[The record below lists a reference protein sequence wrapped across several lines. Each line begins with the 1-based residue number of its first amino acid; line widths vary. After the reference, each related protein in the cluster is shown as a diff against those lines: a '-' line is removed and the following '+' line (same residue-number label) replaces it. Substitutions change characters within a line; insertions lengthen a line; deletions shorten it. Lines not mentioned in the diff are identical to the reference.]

1 MPGRVIQTIE
11 NIELDILSD
20 IDDSEIFRF
29 VLDSL
34 RHETDS
40 PYAALTEAILHYH
53 LGETEAKFVWDE
65 ILANKDAMESALGRK
80 VSIKTALVDYFT
92 SRRQKEKIIIFIKE
106 NMISAFDT
114 AMRDSLTG
122 LYSHAIIHAE
132 LEKEFQTARRYDL
145 DLSVIFIDIDDFKKY
160 NDSYG
165 HIAGDKVLLLVSSVL
180 QENLR
185 MTDKIGRYGGEEF
198 LIVLPHTS
206 LANARLIAEKLRVSI
221 RETSSASESFPR
233 GVTVSIGISEIGEG
247 TSDGHDL
254 INDAD
259 ICMYRAKKEGKDRV
273 CAGNH
278 ARA

>member
-20 IDDSEIFRF
+20 IDDSEVFKF
-29 VLDSL
+29 VIDSL
-34 RHETDS
+34 RHETDT
-40 PYAALTEAILHYH
+40 PFAALTEAILHYSIA
-53 LGETEAKFVWDE
+53 EVEAKTVWGD
-65 ILANKDAMESALGRK
+65 ILKNKDDMESALGRK
-80 VSIKTALVDYFT
+80 ISIKTALVDYFT
-92 SRRQKEKIIIFIKE
+92 SLRQKEKIIIFIKE
-106 NMISAFDT
+106 NMINAFDT

-132 LEKEFQTARRYDL
+132 LEKEFQTALRYDL

-165 HIAGDKVLLLVSSVL
+165 HISGDKVLLLVSRVL
-180 QENLR
+180 KENLR

-206 LANARLIAEKLRVSI
+206 LENARMIAEKLLSSI
-221 RETSSASESFPR
+221 QEESSASENLPG
-233 GVTVSIGISEIGEG
+233 GVTVSMGVSEIGED
-247 TSDGHDL
+247 TKDGHDL

-259 ICMYRAKKEGKDRV
+259 IRMYRAKKGGKNRV
-273 CAGNH
+273 CWDDH
-278 ARA
+278 PRA